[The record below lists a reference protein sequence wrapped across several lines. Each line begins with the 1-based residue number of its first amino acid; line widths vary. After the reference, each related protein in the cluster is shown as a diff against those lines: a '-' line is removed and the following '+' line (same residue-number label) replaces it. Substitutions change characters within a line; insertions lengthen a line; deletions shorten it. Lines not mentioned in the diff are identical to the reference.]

1 MSSGNDVDFRV
12 RVVGEPA
19 AGIQEVWVTY
29 TGVTP
34 GEWESL
40 DLTQDA
46 TDSTLWTGTL
56 PDVTPGQVEFLVQAV
71 NGVGLVSLDDN
82 QGAYYR
88 PGQIP
93 PALQSNPAPLST
105 TAADAEPRRA
115 SASYGEADDC
125 RRR

>member
-1 MSSGNDVDFRV
+1 M
-12 RVVGEPA
+12 
-19 AGIQEVWVTY
+19 TY

-34 GEWESL
+34 GQWESL

-56 PDVTPGQVEFLVQAV
+56 SDVTPGQVEFVVQAV

-93 PALQSNPAPLST
+93 PALQSNPAPLT
-105 TAADAEPRRA
+105 HDPADADRAAVRQLRLSAHALGHADGDGAGPGSCPPRWR
-115 SASYGEADDC
+115 G
-125 RRR
+125 RR